1 MNGAIPWL
9 FILFF
14 LFEFD
19 LWKSGMKRNLLLAY
33 YILCNVVAHFRLDF
47 KPLCIICT

>member
-19 LWKSGMKRNLLLAY
+19 LWKSGMKRNLAY
-33 YILCNVVAHFRLDF
+33 WHIPCNVVAHFRLDF